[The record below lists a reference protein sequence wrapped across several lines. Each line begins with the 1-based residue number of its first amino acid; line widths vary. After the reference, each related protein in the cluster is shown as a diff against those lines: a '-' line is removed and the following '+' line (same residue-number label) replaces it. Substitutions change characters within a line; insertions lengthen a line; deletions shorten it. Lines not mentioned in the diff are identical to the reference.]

1 LLLIFLSSVEAAV
14 EVTLTAVAAVAVQ
27 VDI

>member
-14 EVTLTAVAAVAVQ
+14 EVTLTAVVAEAVQ